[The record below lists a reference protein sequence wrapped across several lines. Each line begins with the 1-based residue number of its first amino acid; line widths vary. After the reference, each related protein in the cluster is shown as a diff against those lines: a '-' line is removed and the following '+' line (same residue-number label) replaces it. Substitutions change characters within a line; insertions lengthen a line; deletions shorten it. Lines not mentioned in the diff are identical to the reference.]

1 MKASSTSAPS
11 QRPVSLWKHVCAT
24 ILALCF
30 LSAGVCGAY
39 AAPTPQG
46 GEAELLARAGHLARA
61 HQNQAAANVYER
73 ILKSDPGSL
82 EALNNLGVLYARMG
96 KYRRAAG
103 AYERALHLNPT
114 SFPLLVNLGLVYFK
128 SGDLRAAAGTLERA
142 VKMRPANFQ
151 ARSLLA
157 MSYYGAKDFQDAAPE
172 FEQLVTAKPENSTLQ
187 YLLAESYLHSG
198 QDQKLLDYFQQL
210 LRRSPRSATVDML
223 MGQADDGLD
232 RTNEA
237 IKEFKAAAAIAP
249 ERPDVNF
256 GLGYLYWKNREYDM
270 AAKAFEREISNGG
283 DVAKS
288 QAYLADIALKQGKP
302 DQARA
307 LAERAIYHFPDIR
320 IAHYDLGII
329 DAAEKHYAAAE
340 AEFKQAIRLDP
351 SRVEARYRLA
361 EVYRAEGKISLAKA
375 ELSEVGQIH
384 QQHSEKLLNEISGG
398 QPPK

>member
-1 MKASSTSAPS
+1 M
-11 QRPVSLWKHVCAT
+11 RKHVCAAV
-24 ILALCF
+24 LALCF
-30 LSAGVCGAY
+30 LGVCGAH
-39 AAPTPQG
+39 AAPASQG
-46 GEAELLARAGHLARA
+46 SEAELLAHAGELARA

-73 ILKSDPGSL
+73 ILKTDPGSL
-82 EALNNLGVLYARMG
+82 EALNDLGVLYARMG
-96 KYRRAAG
+96 KYRQAAG
-103 AYERALHLNPT
+103 AYEQALRLNPS
-114 SFPLLVNLGLVYFK
+114 SFPLLVNLGIVYFK
-128 SGDLRAAAGTLERA
+128 SGDLRPAAGTLAKA

-172 FEQLVTAKPENSTLQ
+172 FEHLVKAKPENSTLQ

-237 IKEFKAAAAIAP
+237 IKEFKAAVAIAP
-249 ERPDVNF
+249 GRPDVNF
-256 GLGYLYWKNREYDM
+256 GLGYLYWKNRQYDL
-270 AAKAFEREISNGG
+270 ASKAFEKEISIGG
-283 DVAKS
+283 DMAKS

-302 DQARA
+302 DEARA
-307 LAERAIYHFPDIR
+307 LAERAIVRFPDIR
-320 IAHYDLGII
+320 IAHYDLGIL
-329 DAAEKHYAAAE
+329 DATEKHYASAE

-351 SRVEARYRLA
+351 TRVEARYRLA
-361 EVYRAEGKISLAKA
+361 QVYRAEGKSSLAKA

-384 QQHSEKLLNEISGG
+384 QRHSEKLLDEISGG
-398 QPPK
+398 QPPR